1 MAGIDKLIINS
12 AYREPEH
19 HWKYDMNGQTF
30 VQEPGRRP
38 AGYFIAGQGTNQYN
52 DIGKFI
58 ELDLV
63 NRIRPPCQGMAGEW
77 VSRRY
82 RCDQKAA

>member
-38 AGYFIAGQGTNQYN
+38 AGYFIAGQGTN
-52 DIGKFI
+52 
-58 ELDLV
+58 
-63 NRIRPPCQGMAGEW
+63 P
-77 VSRRY
+77 VSY
-82 RCDQKAA
+82 THLTLPTTPEV

>member
-38 AGYFIAGQGTNQYN
+38 AGY
-52 DIGKFI
+52 
-58 ELDLV
+58 LSPV
-63 NRIRPPCQGMAGEW
+63 
-77 VSRRY
+77 
-82 RCDQKAA
+82 KARTSITTLASSSNLTL

>member
-38 AGYFIAGQGTNQYN
+38 AGYFIAGQGITTSANLSN
-52 DIGKFI
+52 
-58 ELDLV
+58 LTL
-63 NRIRPPCQGMAGEW
+63 
-77 VSRRY
+77 
-82 RCDQKAA
+82 

>member
-1 MAGIDKLIINS
+1 MAGIDKLSISS

-52 DIGKFI
+52 DIG
-58 ELDLV
+58 
-63 NRIRPPCQGMAGEW
+63 
-77 VSRRY
+77 
-82 RCDQKAA
+82 